1 MIKVGPD
8 AASPVQIKPMFVTE
22 LGLLCPER
30 CWRCDQTFFQLE
42 IFFSGSHFPKNS
54 KEQQKRK
61 GLEEQQLLFLGSFI
75 AQLFLRRPNSKG
87 ALDAFK

>member
-42 IFFSGSHFPKNS
+42 IFFLGATSPKTAKNS
-54 KEQQKRK
+54 KRERA
-61 GLEEQQLLFLGSFI
+61 GGAAAALPWLIYSTALLEKI
-75 AQLFLRRPNSKG
+75 K
-87 ALDAFK
+87 